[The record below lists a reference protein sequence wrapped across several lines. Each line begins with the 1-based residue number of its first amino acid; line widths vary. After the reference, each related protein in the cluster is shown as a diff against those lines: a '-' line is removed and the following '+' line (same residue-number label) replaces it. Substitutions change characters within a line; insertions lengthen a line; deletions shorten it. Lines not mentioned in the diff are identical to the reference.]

1 MIDKKRISPLVENE
15 RRLGILGKP
24 LDPKAFLEFECRK
37 LASGIQDK

>member
-1 MIDKKRISPLVENE
+1 MIDGKPISSLEENE

-24 LDPKAFLEFECRK
+24 LDPKAFLELECRK